1 MAAAARRGA
10 GPGQAALPP
19 GAGGGGGG
27 GEQAAPA
34 RELVRPSVT
43 ELCQVRTNILCTV
56 PGCAKVLPNSPAL
69 SMHLSKAHRMQVPPA
84 TGGGERGRQR
94 LTALR

>member
-19 GAGGGGGG
+19 GAGGGGVG
-27 GEQAAPA
+27 GEAAPA

-69 SMHLSKAHRMQVPPA
+69 SMHLSKAHRMQVPPRH
-84 TGGGERGRQR
+84 GERG
-94 LTALR
+94 